1 MSDNKSEIEKKFL
14 VKDSI
19 WEQFVYD
26 SKTIYQGYF
35 LDKDKERKRIRLV
48 KEDEKA
54 IIAYKE
60 DKGLI
65 NGFLERIEK
74 ENETDY
80 TDGLLLLIKCKKVL
94 VKRRNYIKFNDL
106 IIEVDQFLNLSFPLT
121 MAEVEIT
128 KEQTKN
134 AQDLKFPEWF
144 DKDVTLS
151 KKYRNATLVKFA
163 QDSDFYLKQLISKN
177 NKPKI

>member
-1 MSDNKSEIEKKFL
+1 MSDNQTEKEKKFL
-14 VKDSI
+14 IKNSV
-19 WEQFVYD
+19 WEKSVYD
-26 SKTIYQGYF
+26 YKTIYQGYF
-35 LDKDKERKRIRLV
+35 LDKNKQRKRIRLV

-65 NGFLERIEK
+65 NGFLERIEI
-74 ENETDY
+74 ENEIDY
-80 TDGLLLLIKCKKVL
+80 TDGLLLLIKCKKIL
-94 VKRRNYIKFNDL
+94 VKRRNYIKFNNL
-106 IIEVDQFLNLSFPLT
+106 IVEVDQFLNLPHPLT

-134 AQDLKFPEWF
+134 TQDLKFPNWF

-151 KKYRNATLVKFA
+151 KKYRNATLVKFS
-163 QDSDFYLKQLISKN
+163 QDSDFYLKQLINKN